1 MTTFEFDKEISKVK
15 QSPKVKT
22 PWPTKAA
29 MEQIYEKN
37 LWGGKP
43 TEFYSGEGSHDPALV
58 TPYIEVVSNFLQSFE
73 KPLTV
78 CDLGCGDFNIGREL
92 VEFAAHYHA
101 VDIVPSLIER
111 NTTLFKNENLSF
123 HCLDVAADE
132 LPAGDCALVRQVLQ
146 HLSNQ
151 EVHQILEKLSR
162 YRYVIITEHIPS
174 GDFEPNKDKISGQG
188 IRLKQNSGIDVLSEP
203 FHWKVKEAKVLLSL
217 ELDNGK
223 GRIVTTLYLL

>member
-1 MTTFEFDKEISKVK
+1 VEKP
-15 QSPKVKT
+15 QKVKT

-43 TEFYSGEGSHDPALV
+43 SEFYSGEGSHDPALV

-78 CDLGCGDFNIGREL
+78 CDLGCGDFNVGKEL

-101 VDIVPSLIER
+101 VDIVPALIEH
-111 NTTLFKNENLSF
+111 NQAKIQASNITF
-123 HCLDVAADE
+123 HCLDVAVAE

-188 IRLKQNSGIDVLSEP
+188 IRLKQNSGIDVLVAP
-203 FHWKVKEAKVLLSL
+203 FHWRVKETKKLLSL
-217 ELDNGK
+217 ELENGK
-223 GRIVTTLYLL
+223 GRLVTMLFVI